1 MAEKPH
7 LNLVTI
13 GHIDHGKST
22 LVGRMLFDSGAIRED
37 QLRKLKEIAK
47 EKGKETFEFAFVMDI
62 AKEERERG
70 VTIDIMHR
78 RFDTKKYYFTIID
91 CPGHRDFVK
100 NMITGTSEADG
111 AVLVVSAKEGVQ
123 EQTKEHAYLAKVLGV
138 PQMIVAINKMD
149 TVNYD
154 EKRFKE
160 VKQEVEKLLS
170 GIGYKVG
177 DMQFVP
183 VSAYNGDNVVKKSD
197 KMPWYNGPTI
207 MDALDMFNVPERPID
222 KPMRLPVQD
231 VYSITGVGTVP
242 VGRVETGT
250 LKKGDKVV
258 FMPSNVTGEVK
269 SIEMHHEEYQEAK
282 PGDNIGFN
290 VRGVNKDQIKRGDVV
305 SKPETAP
312 KPVKEFT
319 AQIIVLNHPSVISK
333 GYTPVFHLH
342 TAQIPCRIVEIVEK
356 KDPKTGQTVEK
367 NPDFIK
373 TGDAAVVK
381 IKPLKPVVVEKYTD
395 YPALGRFAIRDM
407 GTTVAAGIV
416 LDVEKA

>member
-111 AVLVVSAKEGVQ
+111 AILVVSAKEGVQ

-149 TVNYD
+149 LHDAKADTVR
-154 EKRFKE
+154 K
-160 VKQEVEKLLS
+160 
-170 GIGYKVG
+170 
-177 DMQFVP
+177 
-183 VSAYNGDNVVKKSD
+183 
-197 KMPWYNGPTI
+197 
-207 MDALDMFNVPERPID
+207 ALGQNRLVPEAWGG
-222 KPMRLPVQD
+222 K
-231 VYSITGVGTVP
+231 TV
-242 VGRVETGT
+242 
-250 LKKGDKVV
+250 
-258 FMPSNVTGEVK
+258 M
-269 SIEMHHEEYQEAK
+269 
-282 PGDNIGFN
+282 
-290 VRGVNKDQIKRGDVV
+290 
-305 SKPETAP
+305 
-312 KPVKEFT
+312 
-319 AQIIVLNHPSVISK
+319 
-333 GYTPVFHLH
+333 
-342 TAQIPCRIVEIVEK
+342 VEISA
-356 KDPKTGQTVEK
+356 KTG
-367 NPDFIK
+367 
-373 TGDAAVVK
+373 
-381 IKPLKPVVVEKYTD
+381 
-395 YPALGRFAIRDM
+395 M
-407 GTTVAAGIV
+407 GIDTLLENILLQADV
-416 LDVEKA
+416 L